1 MEGLTFQKGARLLT
15 IRICLYVLALM
26 VLASA
31 AIVLWWRQGQAI
43 TEAAEWNSPS
53 EAEKAPQGLVSAP
66 AVEWN
71 SPSEAEKALQG
82 LISAPAAEW
91 NSPSEAEKAPQGL
104 VSDAEWNSPSET
116 EKALQG
122 LISAPEG
129 AFQLQTGISNPRQ
142 ASVYPFGVNV
152 SLEQYGAADRERALA
167 MIEAAGLRWVRQPF
181 PWAEIEPQPGH
192 YRWQPWDEIVSA
204 VQGHDLSLIAVLD
217 TSPSWARRD
226 PESENPHTPPQETA
240 DYGRFVRALAERYGE
255 QMDYYQV
262 WDEPNVSAHWGDGY
276 VDAVSYTALLREG
289 YAQIKAAD
297 PVAYVLTAGLAPTTE
312 AGPLNLNEVAFLRG
326 LYAAGGRAYFDILA
340 AKPYGFWSG
349 PDDRREDVAVLNFS
363 RLALLRRVMADEGD
377 REKAVWAVEFGWN
390 ALPPDWAGRP
400 SPWGTD
406 SEELQAQRTV
416 EAIQRARDEWP
427 WLGVL
432 LLPQFQP
439 KACGERSRTAGD
451 DDPRWGFA
459 LVDCDGEPRLLYRRI
474 REVATAPPVAYAG
487 TYPADHYTAQYQGAW
502 RWSPLGADIGQDGDR
517 LTIPFKGTR
526 LDLTVRRG
534 DFLGYFYITID
545 GQPANRLPRDDQG
558 RSYLIL
564 HDPLYGTET
573 VTLSAGLPDT
583 THEAVIVAQGGWG
596 QWAIVGWTVAR
607 EASVWP
613 YRVALSLIGL
623 GGLLVLW
630 RLLALVAIRGRRESV
645 RSLLVAC
652 CSRLGDY
659 AVGYRSLSGGL
670 QLALTAIAAAVFY
683 FSPWLPLSLLSLLC
697 LAVLVWLRLDLGLA
711 LVAFCVPFFLQPK
724 HILGRSFSMV
734 EITTLLCFAAWALRW
749 SVATIGDGGLKKE
762 DCGPVGAIR
771 GLLSLDGAVVFFVAV
786 SAFSLLMAEN
796 FGVAMREF
804 RVVVFES
811 ALFYFL
817 LRGSALSKGQLG
829 RVVDALVLA
838 ATLVALI
845 GLYQY
850 FFTAD
855 IITAEGVHRIRGL
868 YGSPNNLSL
877 FLDRVVPVLAAVVLF
892 ARQPWRRMAYALCSL
907 PVLFCLYLTYS
918 RGAWLLGLPAAALFI
933 GLLRGGKALWIS
945 LAVIGVIALSLL
957 PLVGTE
963 RFTSLLDTQGGTTF
977 FRLKLWQ
984 ASLNMI
990 KDHPLFGVGL
1000 DNFLYQY
1007 RTRYVLP
1014 EAWQELDLSHPHNI
1028 VLDYWT
1034 RLGILGV
1041 AALIWLE
1048 GAFFAKGLR
1057 LYRRLPDKNE
1067 RALVLGLMA
1076 SMVACLAHGLID
1088 NSYFLVDLAFV
1099 FFLTMGIIASMSAQ
1113 DQGPFRGAK

>member
-1 MEGLTFQKGARLLT
+1 LKGLTFQKGARSLT
-15 IRICLYVLALM
+15 IRICLYALALV
-26 VLASA
+26 VLVSA
-31 AIVLWWRQGQAI
+31 AMVLWWRQRRTI
-43 TEAAEWNSPS
+43 E
-53 EAEKAPQGLVSAP
+53 GLGSIVSAP
-66 AVEWN
+66 
-71 SPSEAEKALQG
+71 
-82 LISAPAAEW
+82 
-91 NSPSEAEKAPQGL
+91 
-104 VSDAEWNSPSET
+104 
-116 EKALQG
+116 
-122 LISAPEG
+122 
-129 AFQLQTGISNPRQ
+129 Q

-152 SLEQYGAADRERALA
+152 SLEQYEPTDRERALA
-167 MIEAAGLRWVRQPF
+167 VIEAAGLRWVRQSF

-192 YRWQPWDEIVSA
+192 YRWQPWDEVVSA
-204 VQGHDLSLIAVLD
+204 VQAHDLSIIAVLD

-226 PESENPHTPPQETA
+226 LESENPHTPPQETA
-240 DYGRFVRALAERYGE
+240 DYGRFVRAFAERYG
-255 QMDYYQV
+255 QQIDYYQV

-297 PVAYVLTAGLAPTTE
+297 PVAYVLSAGLAPTTE
-312 AGPLNLNEVAFLRG
+312 EGPLNLDEVAFLRG
-326 LYAAGGRAYFDILA
+326 LYAAGGRDYFDVLA

-363 RLALLRRVMADEGD
+363 RLALLRQVMADEGD
-377 REKAVWAVEFGWN
+377 EGKAVWAVEFGWN

-416 EAIQRARDEWP
+416 EAIGRAQDEWP
-427 WLGVL
+427 WLGAM
-432 LLPQFQP
+432 LLPEFQP
-439 KACGERSRTAGD
+439 TGRD

-459 LVDCDGEPRLLYRRI
+459 LVDRNGEPRLLYRRI
-474 REVATAPPVAYAG
+474 QEVATAAPVAYVG
-487 TYPADHYTAQYQGAW
+487 TYPADHYTARYQGAW
-502 RWSPLGADIGQDGDR
+502 RWSPLGADIGRDGDR
-517 LTIPFKGTR
+517 LAIPFKGTR

-534 DFLGYFYITID
+534 DFLSYLYITID
-545 GQPANRLPRDDQG
+545 GQPANRLPRDGQG

-573 VTLSAGLPDT
+573 VTLAAGLPDT

-607 EASVWP
+607 EADVRP

-623 GGLLVLW
+623 GALLVLW
-630 RLLALVAIRGRRESV
+630 RLLALISRQRSGVY
-645 RSLLVAC
+645 SLLVAC
-652 CSRLGDY
+652 GARLGDY
-659 AVGYRSLSGGL
+659 AAGYRSLNEGL
-670 QLALTAIAAAVFY
+670 QLALTVIAAAVFY
-683 FSPWLPLSLLSLLC
+683 FSPWLPLSLLSLLS
-697 LAVLVWLRLDLGLA
+697 LATLIWLRLDLGLA
-711 LVAFCVPFFLQPK
+711 LVAFCIPFFLQPK
-724 HILGRSFSMV
+724 HILGWSRSFRVAMV
-734 EITTLLCFAAWALRW
+734 EITTLICFVAWALREG
-749 SVATIGDGGLKKE
+749 VAL
-762 DCGPVGAIR
+762 IR
-771 GLLSLDGAVVFFVAV
+771 GRWLKTDLHPASCILHPASSLDWAVVFFVAV
-786 SAFSLLMAEN
+786 SAFSLLIAEN

-817 LRGSALSKGQLG
+817 LRSSPPAKEQLW

-877 FLDRVVPVLAAVVLF
+877 FLDRVVPVLAAVALF
-892 ARQPWRRMAYALCSL
+892 ARQPRRRIAYALCSL
-907 PVLFCLYLTYS
+907 PVLLCLYLTYS

-933 GLLRGGKALWIS
+933 GLLRGRKMLWIS
-945 LAVIGVIALSLL
+945 LAVISVIALSLV
-957 PLVGTE
+957 PLMRTE
-963 RFTSLLDTQGGTTF
+963 RFVSLLDTQGGTTF

-1041 AALIWLE
+1041 VALVWLE
-1048 GAFFAKGLR
+1048 GAFFVKGLR
-1057 LYRRLPDKNE
+1057 LYRRLPDHDE

-1099 FFLTMGIIASMSAQ
+1099 FFITLGIVAGMSAQ
-1113 DQGPFRGAK
+1113 NQMSLD